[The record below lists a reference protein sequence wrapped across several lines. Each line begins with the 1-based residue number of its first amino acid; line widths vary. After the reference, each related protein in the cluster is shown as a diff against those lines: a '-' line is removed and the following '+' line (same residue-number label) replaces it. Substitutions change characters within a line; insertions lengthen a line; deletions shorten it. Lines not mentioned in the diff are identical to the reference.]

1 MIGESHL
8 TTACSEPEAT
18 IPPTPPPLAS
28 LYRLMYNGTLRPWIC
43 DHDGLRDRRDAIPHE
58 PNRDRILAHG
68 ASHPVYWLV
77 SVAAL

>member
-28 LYRLMYNGTLRPWIC
+28 LYRLMYNVNRTVLPSR
-43 DHDGLRDRRDAIPHE
+43 AI
-58 PNRDRILAHG
+58 
-68 ASHPVYWLV
+68 ASY
-77 SVAAL
+77 A